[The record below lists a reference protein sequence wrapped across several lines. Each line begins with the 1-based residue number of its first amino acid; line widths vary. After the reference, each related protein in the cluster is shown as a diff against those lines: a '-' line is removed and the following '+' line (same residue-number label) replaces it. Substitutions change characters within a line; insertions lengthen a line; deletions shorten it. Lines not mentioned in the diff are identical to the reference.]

1 VRFPATACAMLLLG
15 FGGLTIAPSSAASAA
30 GAAFVDLPQL
40 VRSHPLHRFLD
51 QYDSEIAAL
60 SATRGVAGLGDPAAM
75 AQSSAAALQTDVS
88 AAAAHA
94 EAIGKRDAGANRARE
109 QAAITQLLRSEHTAD
124 SEKTADTK
132 ELASETDANVRAYGE
147 ALSES
152 AERAYAAREQQLR
165 EKELTLAYDLEG
177 RDAGRRLT
185 LRLKLDDLHLT
196 SARRARLRAAL
207 AALDAGEFRAVS
219 AMRSA
224 DAIRLATY
232 RAQLEESAA
241 ASEQMMVGQL
251 RSKAGANYVI
261 LARVF
266 HEAANEDEA
275 LPPPSQLAAFTGG
288 YAAPRDGQ
296 TIASGMRASGDD
308 LSQRFRQIAAV
319 DARSQGGVATQLRI
333 LKAAR
338 DALYRS
344 IVAQIRAEA
353 LTLARQ
359 RGLGSVEFVSAAPKT
374 GGLDFTP
381 TVAAHLA
388 RLN

>member
-1 VRFPATACAMLLLG
+1 MRFPATACAMLLLG

>member
-1 VRFPATACAMLLLG
+1 MLLLG
-15 FGGLTIAPSSAASAA
+15 FGGLTMAPSSAASAA
-30 GAAFVDLPQL
+30 GGAFVDLPQL

-109 QAAITQLLRSEHTAD
+109 QAAITQLLRSEHAAD

-147 ALSES
+147 ALSER
-152 AERAYAAREQQLR
+152 AERAYAAQEQQLR

-177 RDAGRRLT
+177 RDAARRLT

-224 DAIRLATY
+224 DAIQLATY

-333 LKAAR
+333 LKADR

-353 LTLARQ
+353 STLARR

-374 GGLDFTP
+374 GGLDLTP

>member
-1 VRFPATACAMLLLG
+1 MLLLG